1 MSNRSRWIGLLPA
14 GIALSAVIV
23 LVAVGGRGPEPRV
36 SEPLSETA
44 PALTPRPPVVGSG
57 VEVAPL
63 EGARVTPRLDVTP
76 RAEASAVVTQQAL
89 TAVATTT
96 AVDAVPATPP
106 PTARLPPPFVKPA
119 EPTPVISKES
129 ASQLNQGVY
138 EAEAIAA
145 IAAAF
150 PASEQATAYRVSRCE
165 TGGTFW
171 PWAAE
176 PGGHHFG
183 IFQVDP
189 SIWGAV
195 PADIEGQA
203 RQAAGIVAAHGWSPW
218 SCY

>member
-1 MSNRSRWIGLLPA
+1 MQDCAFRHW
-14 GIALSAVIV
+14 
-23 LVAVGGRGPEPRV
+23 
-36 SEPLSETA
+36 
-44 PALTPRPPVVGSG
+44 
-57 VEVAPL
+57 
-63 EGARVTPRLDVTP
+63 LDAN
-76 RAEASAVVTQQAL
+76 AEAIDRGQCEPQLVLAQIAESQLLRVGVDPAQGGTGGQVT
-89 TAVATTT
+89 
-96 AVDAVPATPP
+96 DAV
-106 PTARLPPPFVKPA
+106 
-119 EPTPVISKES
+119 
-129 ASQLNQGVY
+129 
-138 EAEAIAA
+138 EAIAA

>member
-1 MSNRSRWIGLLPA
+1 MGNRSRWIGLLPA

-23 LVAVGGRGPEPRV
+23 LATVGGRGPEPRV

-44 PALTPRPPVVGSG
+44 PALTPRPPVVGGG

-63 EGARVTPRLDVTP
+63 EGTGVTPRLVMTP
-76 RAEASAVVTQQAL
+76 RAESSAVVTQLVL
-89 TAVATTT
+89 TATVTSTTV
-96 AVDAVPATPP
+96 VDAVPATPP
-106 PTARLPPPFVKPA
+106 ATARLPPPVASPEA
-119 EPTPVISKES
+119 PLPS
-129 ASQLNQGVY
+129 AVLGQTGGSSY

-150 PASEQATAYRVSRCE
+150 PASEQAKAYRVSSCE

-189 SIWGAV
+189 SIWGPV